1 MDRYGF
7 LTSGAKSVLKEMAL
21 EVLEADDQGRKE
33 CVDMAQGIFERWL
46 EMTHNVQIESDRE
59 QLQVE
64 QLQVLLAAVQAPCAT
79 RQ

>member
-7 LTSGAKSVLKEMAL
+7 LTSGAKSVLKELAL

-59 QLQVE
+59 QLQV
-64 QLQVLLAAVQAPCAT
+64 LLAAVQAPCAT